1 MRSLPPVSVPFL
13 PFTVAGTDG
22 ACRQFCSDFYDGASM
37 TAESVEGEDKSASST
52 FRSKAEALFDAIRRT
67 DPSKLISVPVAEGSI
82 LESARLLGEEAVS
95 ESLPKLAES
104 SLMKCLFEEFHK
116 NFSKRS
122 DVDGAPPSED
132 LALSSAP
139 RVLKLEQALK
149 VKRVPHLVKRKILLN
164 HSSIPPASI
173 TPSADD
179 LSASQG
185 PSDTKVHKTS
195 FLIRRSQLGESWSSP
210 PLRRFFCPVSL
221 RLWGSQGPQVSL
233 CGRWLTKYLSGPSCL
248 DWAGP
253 FLIWPS
259 RQCFPSG
266 QPS

>member
-1 MRSLPPVSVPFL
+1 MPGSLGDLEGQRVSPSQSCGASLASTSAQVSTAHSDGRGPSAFLSSQDSTVSWSNRSQALPPHALSTPVSVPFL

-22 ACRQFCSDFYDGASM
+22 ACRQFCSGSYDGASM

-52 FRSKAEALFDAIRRT
+52 FRSKAEALFDAIRT
-67 DPSKLISVPVAEGSI
+67 DPSKLISVPVVEGS
-82 LESARLLGEEAVS
+82 LSESARLLGEEAVS

-104 SLMKCLFEEFHK
+104 SLMKHLFEEFHK
-116 NFSKRS
+116 NFSKRA
-122 DVDGAPPSED
+122 DADGAPPAED

-185 PSDTKVHKTS
+185 PPDTKVH
-195 FLIRRSQLGESWSSP
+195 R
-210 PLRRFFCPVSL
+210 
-221 RLWGSQGPQVSL
+221 
-233 CGRWLTKYLSGPSCL
+233 
-248 DWAGP
+248 
-253 FLIWPS
+253 
-259 RQCFPSG
+259 FPS
-266 QPS
+266 